1 MPVILALDAAWTE
14 TEPSG
19 VALLAGRNR
28 KWKCLCVA
36 PSYEAFYACACGG
49 RVDWGQPKFG
59 GCSPD
64 VGELLK
70 AARAIAGADV
80 NLVAID
86 MPLATVPFSR
96 RRAADDAISRAFGGR
111 GCSAHSPNAIRPGPL
126 GARLMAELRKAGYPL
141 ATVEGTMRATGNTIE
156 VYPHPALLALL
167 GVSCRFPYKAQK
179 SSRYWPDVS
188 LRGRI
193 KELLRQFGAIRSA
206 LENHLGKTGV
216 PLPPAHEVST
226 LSTLKRYEDGLD
238 ALVSA
243 WVGTQF
249 LAGDATAYGDST
261 AAVWIPRSN

>member
-49 RVDWGQPKFG
+49 RVDWGQLKFS

-64 VGELLK
+64 VSELLK

-86 MPLATVPFSR
+86 MPLSTVPFSR
-96 RRAADDAISRAFGGR
+96 RRAADDAISTAFGGR

-156 VYPHPALLALL
+156 VYPHPA
-167 GVSCRFPYKAQK
+167 
-179 SSRYWPDVS
+179 
-188 LRGRI
+188 
-193 KELLRQFGAIRSA
+193 
-206 LENHLGKTGV
+206 
-216 PLPPAHEVST
+216 HEAST

-249 LAGDATAYGDST
+249 LAGDATPYGDST
-261 AAVWIPRSN
+261 AAVWTPRSN